1 MTFFYLFNQR
11 KYKIQFWD
19 TAGQKKYRNI
29 IFEYC
34 KGSNGFIFLYDITNR
49 ESFDNILD
57 FIKIIKN
64 CKSAILVGNVC
75 DLKDQRKVSYMEG
88 MNLGKQYNM
97 NFFESSTKTGKNI
110 KEIMNLLLKK
120 ILDEN

>member
-57 FIKIIKN
+57 FTKIIKN
-64 CKSAILVGNVC
+64 CKSAILVGNVF

>member
-1 MTFFYLFNQR
+1 MINCYFFNQR

-19 TAGQKKYRNI
+19 PAGQKKFRNI

-34 KGSNGFIFLYDITNR
+34 NGSNGFIFLYDITNR

-57 FIKIIKN
+57 FIKPIKN

-88 MNLGKQYNM
+88 INLGKQYNM
-97 NFFESSTKTGKNI
+97 NFLESSAKTGKNI

-120 ILDEN
+120 Y

>member
-1 MTFFYLFNQR
+1 MTSFYLFNQR

-57 FIKIIKN
+57 FTKIIKN
-64 CKSAILVGNVC
+64 CKSAILVGNVF

-88 MNLGKQYNM
+88 MNLGKQYNI
-97 NFFESSTKTGKNI
+97 NFFESSAKTGKNI